1 MRKRIVALTV
11 AAAVLAISLFGL
23 PLAAGV
29 AKYYLDDERAEL
41 ERVADSTALAL
52 ADDLARHPAT
62 VQLPATGGDADVAVY
77 APDGRLLAGTGP
89 ATADEIVARAMAGE
103 PVRGDPDLAFATP
116 VTDDGVLVGVV
127 RTTGGRFEFYLRI
140 VLTWLVMLGLAVAA
154 LGLTWLVARR
164 MAARLARPLEELSRT
179 ARRLGEGDFTV
190 RARPAGVAEI
200 DSAGTAVNTTAERI
214 GDMLER
220 ERAFSANASHQLRT
234 PLAGLRLQLEAA
246 LDTTDPDEV
255 HAAVRDGIETADR
268 LERTIHDLLTLA
280 RDQRPATGAADLGA
294 LLAEVEQGWR
304 GLLAAGGRQLRI
316 VVDDPPAPRASEA
329 AIRQILAVLLDNAVS
344 HGRGT
349 VTVTARDAG
358 GAFAVDVSDEG
369 PGIGDDLDPFARRES
384 GTGRGIGLGL
394 ARGLAEAEGGRLWLS
409 RPAPPTFSLLLPIDD
424 PALAVG

>member
-29 AKYYLDDERAEL
+29 AKYYVDDERADL
-41 ERVADSTALAL
+41 ERTADSTALRI
-52 ADDLARHPAT
+52 ADTLNFAPAS
-62 VQLPATGGDADVAVY
+62 VQVPGSDNGVDVAVY
-77 APDGRLLAGTGP
+77 APDGRRLAGNGP
-89 ATADEIVARAMAGE
+89 PTADELVGRALTGSPARGGA
-103 PVRGDPDLAFATP
+103 DLVFATP
-116 VTDDGVLVGVV
+116 VTDTGTLVGVV
-127 RTTGGRFEFYLRI
+127 RTAAGNLDLYLRI
-140 VLTWLVMLGLAVAA
+140 GLTWLAMLGLAVAA
-154 LGLTWLVARR
+154 LALTWLVSRR
-164 MAARLARPLEELSRT
+164 MAARLARPLEELSAT

-190 RARPAGVAEI
+190 RARRAGVAEI
-200 DSAGTAVNTTAERI
+200 DSVGSSLDTTAQRI

-246 LDTTDPDEV
+246 LDAPDAD
-255 HAAVRDGIETADR
+255 AAATLRDAIGTADR
-268 LERTIHDLLTLA
+268 LERTIDDLLTLA
-280 RDQRPATGAADLGA
+280 RDRRETGEPADLTA

-304 GLLAAGGRQLRI
+304 GLLGAEGRQLRI
-316 VVDDPPAPRASEA
+316 VRDDPPSPRAPQA
-329 AIRQILAVLLDNAVS
+329 AIRQILAVLLDNAVT

-358 GAFAVDVSDEG
+358 DALAVDVADEG
-369 PGIGDDLDPFARRES
+369 SGIAEGADPFARRAS
-384 GTGRGIGLGL
+384 GRGQGIGLAL

-409 RPAPPTFSLLLPIDD
+409 KAAPTTFTLLLPSAE